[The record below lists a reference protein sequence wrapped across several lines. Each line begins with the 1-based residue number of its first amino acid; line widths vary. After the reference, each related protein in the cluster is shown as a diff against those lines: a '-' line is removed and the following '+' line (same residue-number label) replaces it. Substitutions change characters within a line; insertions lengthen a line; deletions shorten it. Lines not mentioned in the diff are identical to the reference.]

1 MRRFGTVAA
10 LALLLGGCVSYAQT
24 NIASLSPQDRVRVQV
39 ADSELPRLLHYVN
52 TDSRQVSGTFVEAS
66 GDSVTVVLR
75 SPGSF
80 AEVSIP
86 RSGIVLVERG
96 KPDVKRNLLGSAL
109 IVGGIAAIAVL
120 GFEGDSKEGIDLGSG
135 TDEMRPPVVRL
146 RFPFAI
152 SVGGGR

>member
-1 MRRFGTVAA
+1 MRRFGTVVA
-10 LALLLGGCVSYAQT
+10 LALLSGGCVSYAQT
-24 NIASLSPQDRVRVQV
+24 DIASLHPQDRIRVEV
-39 ADSELPRLLHYVN
+39 ADSELPRLLQYVN
-52 TDSRQVSGTFVEAS
+52 TDSRQVSGTFLEAS
-66 GDSVTVVLR
+66 GDSVSVVLR

-86 RSGIVLVERG
+86 LANIVLVERG
-96 KPDVKRNLLGSAL
+96 QPDVKRNLLGSAV

-120 GFEGDSKEGIDLGSG
+120 GFEGNSKEDIDLGGG

-152 SVGGGR
+152 RIGAGR